1 MYNNLNINNNSVV
14 HSIASTTKSN
24 QHRESFPYEL
34 MQDSTQLLQQYGDGD
49 EGADGDD
56 GGDDDDDDP
65 DEVQLDGG
73 VDGDDLPSPGRN
85 CPAEICLP
93 ERSFCLGVFCPAEAA
108 ESFCGCSPS
117 LRVSG
122 GLYTPKSRA
131 KGGPGWP
138 HHLVARPRVACARG
152 GVGPLWPISSPP
164 SGFLRLLEK

>member
-1 MYNNLNINNNSVV
+1 MISNNLNITIIQRF

-56 GGDDDDDDP
+56 GGDDDDDDDDL

-85 CPAEICLP
+85 SPDRILSAGEIFL
-93 ERSFCLGVFCPAEAA
+93 
-108 ESFCGCSPS
+108 S
-117 LRVSG
+117 L
-122 GLYTPKSRA
+122 
-131 KGGPGWP
+131 
-138 HHLVARPRVACARG
+138 
-152 GVGPLWPISSPP
+152 
-164 SGFLRLLEK
+164 

>member
-1 MYNNLNINNNSVV
+1 MIRDGIMMYNNLNINNKSMV

-56 GGDDDDDDP
+56 DGGDDDDDP

-85 CPAEICLP
+85 SLGRNLSAGEIFL
-93 ERSFCLGVFCPAEAA
+93 
-108 ESFCGCSPS
+108 
-117 LRVSG
+117 
-122 GLYTPKSRA
+122 SRCF
-131 KGGPGWP
+131 P
-138 HHLVARPRVACARG
+138 PRRG
-152 GVGPLWPISSPP
+152 GRIFLWSLP
-164 SGFLRLLEK
+164 